1 MRAAVAVGAFLVV
14 VFTVVLSTGA
24 LNSVVDQNRQAD
36 AARALAMS
44 CNASLGP
51 VSSGPAGSGALD
63 AGKLTAEQ
71 RGIVALIIS
80 IGKQRQLPPLAWQ
93 VAIQAGMTESGLR
106 SLNFGDRDSL
116 GIFQMRPSMGWGTP
130 AQVTD
135 PVYAINKF
143 YNVLVAVPNWKEQ
156 RPGDSAQDVERSAFP
171 DRYHR
176 WEAMA
181 AHLIGNVGAVTDPTG
196 CGQGVGL
203 LLPAPTAAAG
213 SAIQFALAQQG
224 KPYEWGAATNQ
235 IGSFDCSSL
244 MLQAY
249 RSAGIL
255 LPRVS
260 RDQFHAGAL
269 LPVAQAQPGDLLFWA
284 YDTSNPETIH
294 HVAMYLGDGK
304 IVEAQQT
311 GVPVHIRAV
320 SWTEAELVGQ
330 AVRPG
335 V

>member
-1 MRAAVAVGAFLVV
+1 MRTVLALGALLVV
-14 VFTVVLSTGA
+14 VVTATVSTGA
-24 LNSVVDQNRQAD
+24 INTVVEGDRQND
-36 AARALAMS
+36 IARAMSLS
-44 CNASLGP
+44 CNATLGP
-51 VSSGPAGSGALD
+51 MSTGPAGSGAFD
-63 AGKLTAEQ
+63 ASKLTEEQ
-71 RGIVALIIS
+71 RGNVALIIS
-80 IGKQRQLPPLAWQ
+80 IGRQRELPPLAWQ

-106 SLNFGDRDSL
+106 SLNHGDRDSL

-130 AQVTD
+130 EQVTD
-135 PVYAINKF
+135 PLYAINKF
-143 YNVLVAVPNWKEQ
+143 YDVLEKVPTWHDQ

-181 AHLIGNVGAVTDPTG
+181 AHLIGAVGSVADPTG
-196 CGQGVGL
+196 CGQGIGE
-203 LLPAPTAAAG
+203 LLPAPTASAG
-213 SAIQFALAQQG
+213 SAIQFALGQQG
-224 KPYEWGAATNQ
+224 KPYEWGAPTTHQ
-235 IGSFDCSSL
+235 DSFDCSSL

-255 LPRVS
+255 LPRTS
-260 RDQFHAGAL
+260 REQFKAGAM
-269 LPVAQAQPGDLLFWA
+269 LPVQQAQPGDLLFWA
-284 YDTSNPETIH
+284 YDPSNPATIH

-311 GVPVHIRAV
+311 GVPVHIRPV
-320 SWTEAELVGQ
+320 SWTEAELVPQ

>member
-1 MRAAVAVGAFLVV
+1 MRTALALGALLVA

-24 LNSVVDQNRQAD
+24 ISSIVDQDQQAD
-36 AARALAMS
+36 ASRVTNTS

-51 VSSGPAGSGALD
+51 LTAGPVGSGAAD
-63 AGKLTAEQ
+63 AAKLTGEQ
-71 RGIVALIIS
+71 LGNVALIIS
-80 IGKQRQLPPLAWQ
+80 IGKQRQLPSRAWQ

-106 SLNFGDRDSL
+106 SLNYGDRDSL

-143 YNVLVAVPNWKEQ
+143 YTVLETVPNWAAQ
-156 RPGDSAQDVERSAFP
+156 RPGESAQDVERSAFP
-171 DRYHR
+171 HRYHK

-181 AHLIGNVGAVTDPTG
+181 AHLIGNVGAVADPTG
-196 CGQGVGL
+196 CGEGVGN
-203 LLPAPTAAAG
+203 LLPPPTQSAG
-213 SAIQFALAQQG
+213 SAIQFALGQQG
-224 KPYEWGAATNQ
+224 KPYQWGAATTHQN
-235 IGSFDCSSL
+235 SFDCSSL
-244 MLQAY
+244 MLQSY
-249 RSAGIL
+249 RSAGVT
-255 LPRVS
+255 LPRTS
-260 RDQFHAGAL
+260 REQWQAGAY

-284 YDTSNPETIH
+284 YDRSNPATIH

-311 GVPVHIRAV
+311 GVPVHVRPV
-320 SWTEAELVGQ
+320 RFTERELMAQ

>member
-1 MRAAVAVGAFLVV
+1 MKAAFALGALLVAI
-14 VFTVVLSTGA
+14 FTAVLGTGA
-24 LNSVVDQNRQAD
+24 LNTVVGQDQAQDQLR
-36 AARALAMS
+36 AMS
-44 CNASLGP
+44 LPCNASLGP
-51 VSSGPAGSGALD
+51 VSAGPAGSGAAD
-63 AGKLTAEQ
+63 AARLSDEQ
-71 RGIVALIIS
+71 RGTVALIIS
-80 IGKQRQLPPLAWQ
+80 IGKQRQLPPRAWQ

-130 AQVTD
+130 DQVLD

-143 YNVLVAVPNWKEQ
+143 FDVLEAVPNWKDQ

-171 DRYHR
+171 DRYHK

-181 AHLIGNVGAVTDPTG
+181 ASLIGNVGAVQDPTG

-203 LLPAPTAAAG
+203 LLPPPTAAAG
-213 SAIQFALAQQG
+213 SAIQFALAQKG

-235 IGSFDCSSL
+235 QNSYDCSSL

-249 RSAGIL
+249 RSAGIT

-260 RDQFHAGAL
+260 RDQFRAGAL
-269 LPVAQAQPGDLLFWA
+269 LPVDQAQPGDLLFWA
-284 YDTSNPETIH
+284 YDPSNPATIH
-294 HVAMYLGDGK
+294 HVAMYLGDLK

-311 GVPVHIRAV
+311 GVPVHVRPV
-320 SWTEAELVGQ
+320 SWSENELVRQ

>member
-1 MRAAVAVGAFLVV
+1 MKVALAFGALLVAI
-14 VFTVVLSTGA
+14 FTVVLSTGA
-24 LNSVVDQNRQAD
+24 INTAVDSGRQAE
-36 AARALAMS
+36 AARALNAS
-44 CNASLGP
+44 CIASLGP

-63 AGKLTAEQ
+63 AARLSGEQ

-106 SLNFGDRDSL
+106 SLNYGDRDSL

-130 AQVTD
+130 AQILD
-135 PVYAINKF
+135 PVYAINLF
-143 YNVLVAVPNWKEQ
+143 FERLTGVPNWKEQ

-181 AHLIGNVGAVTDPTG
+181 AHLIGNVGAVQDPTG

-213 SAIQFALAQQG
+213 SAIQFALSQKG
-224 KPYEWGAATNQ
+224 KPYLWGAATNHQ
-235 IGSFDCSSL
+235 DNFDCSSL

-249 RSAGIL
+249 RSAGII

-260 RDQFHAGAL
+260 RDQFRAGAL
-269 LPVAQAQPGDLLFWA
+269 LPVTQAQPGDLLFWA
-284 YDTSNPETIH
+284 YDPSNPATIH
-294 HVAMYLGDGK
+294 HVAMYLGDLQ

-311 GVPVHIRAV
+311 GVPVHVRPV
-320 SWTEAELVGQ
+320 RWNEPELVPQ